1 MRLLQG
7 AIPVLK
13 ENRYPKGPFLGVK
26 STKGQRGIKFSE
38 TIVDERMSKFRIKQF
53 SANIE
58 NQFTFELRLTKNI
71 MEVAVLESV
80 VYIAAAA
87 V

>member
-1 MRLLQG
+1 
-7 AIPVLK
+7 
-13 ENRYPKGPFLGVK
+13 
-26 STKGQRGIKFSE
+26 
-38 TIVDERMSKFRIKQF
+38 MSKFRFKQF
-53 SANIE
+53 SANSE